1 MPDDIEQPPRGY
13 NTEDVKAV
21 PDPEP
26 VPRRRRG
33 SRWKLFATALILVP
47 ALAFALWTWV
57 ALGWSYSEG
66 DRAGWVQKISR
77 KGWLCKTWEGELAQS
92 NVPGSMPQL
101 FLFSVRADS
110 IAEQI
115 NAAAGKRVSLHY
127 EEHKGIPTSCF
138 GETPYFVTS
147 VRILE

>member
-21 PDPEP
+21 PDAEP

-33 SRWKLFATALILVP
+33 SRWKLFLAALVLVP

-57 ALGWSYSEG
+57 ALGWTYSDG
-66 DRAGWVQKISR
+66 YRDGWVQKISR

-110 IAEQI
+110 IAQQI
-115 NAAAGKRVSLHY
+115 HAAAGKRVSLHY

-138 GETPYFVTS
+138 GETPYFVTA